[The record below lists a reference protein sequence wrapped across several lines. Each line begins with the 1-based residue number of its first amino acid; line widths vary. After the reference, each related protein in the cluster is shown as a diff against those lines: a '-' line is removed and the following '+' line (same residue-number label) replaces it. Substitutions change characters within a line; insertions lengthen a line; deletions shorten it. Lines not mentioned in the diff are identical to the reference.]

1 MPWWGFG
8 RMGRG
13 RGFRFWYYATG
24 MPGWLRA
31 MYGLPAFGSGCW
43 WLLSNP
49 YFQNIIRNLPQLPLQ
64 APLPFQVAQNQQSTQ
79 SVEVLKQQK
88 AMLESELKNLKE
100 GIKKIEEKL
109 RKMEGGQ

>member
-1 MPWWGFG
+1 MPFGFRG
-8 RMGRG
+8 MGRG

-49 YFQNIIRNLPQLPLQ
+49 YFQNIIRNPQFPLQ
-64 APLPFQVAQNQQSTQ
+64 APSPFQVTRNQQNITQ
-79 SVEVLKQQK
+79 NVEVLKQQK
-88 AMLESELKNLKE
+88 AVLENELKNLKE
-100 GIKKIEEKL
+100 EIKKIEEKL
-109 RKMEGGQ
+109 RKMGGEK